1 MSTPTAASAARHPPR
16 LQIFLPWCG
25 NASGCR
31 GSSRQ
36 GMFDGAG
43 EMKSRSVGDG
53 MHSKLYP
60 HTHTHWVIN
69 SIISSGMVSSSL
81 SQMLSPVLE
90 CERGTIS
97 MGKWKKQGW
106 ARGWGGNGVAAR
118 GRTWFLTHT
127 QRCMELC
134 LLDPGVS
141 LNLPNPHPRV
151 EDDSE
156 HNSGILFLFFVLS
169 AFD

>member
-1 MSTPTAASAARHPPR
+1 VEMRAGVGGAAGGECSMGLGRR
-16 LQIFLPWCG
+16 RVVVREM
-25 NASGCR
+25 GCIQNCIR
-31 GSSRQ
+31 TRT
-36 GMFDGAG
+36 
-43 EMKSRSVGDG
+43 
-53 MHSKLYP
+53 

-69 SIISSGMVSSSL
+69 SIISSGVVSSSL
-81 SQMLSPVLE
+81 GQMLSPALE

-97 MGKWKKQGW
+97 MGKWKKRGW
-106 ARGWGGNGVAAR
+106 ARGWGGNGVAVR

-127 QRCMELC
+127 QRRMELC

-141 LNLPNPHPRV
+141 LNLPNPHLRV

-156 HNSGILFLFFVLS
+156 HNSGILFLFFMLS